1 MTLPDRRTVL
11 AALSAA
17 AALRVARLSAA
28 GTADPSNWGAV
39 MAAARGQTVRWHAWA
54 GDPRINAYIAW
65 AGAEAGRRFGVTV
78 EHVKLADTAEAV
90 SRVVAEKAA
99 GRDAGGAVDLIWIN
113 GPNFAAMKAAGLLF
127 GPFATALPNWRLV
140 DPVANPAVATDFTLP
155 TEGYASPWGMAQVVF
170 YFDAARLPQPPRTM
184 PALLD
189 WARSNPGRFTFPQPP
204 DFLGTTFLKQA
215 LLGLTPDRAPLAGP
229 PGAAY
234 EAVTAPLWDWLEELT
249 PHLWRGGR
257 AYPQNGP
264 RQRQMMADAEIDLA
278 ISFDPGEASA
288 AIAAA
293 ELPPTVRTFVPEGG
307 SIGNASFV
315 AIPYNASAREAAMV
329 LADFLL
335 SPLAQARKQDPAVWG
350 GFTVLALDRLDDADR
365 ALFDALDLGP
375 ATLSPEELGPPLPEP
390 HPEWMERMAA
400 DWTRRFGAGR

>member
-1 MTLPDRRTVL
+1 MRPSRRAAL
-11 AALSAA
+11 AALAAA
-17 AALRVARLSAA
+17 AALPGAGLRAQGRPDPADWSAA
-28 GTADPSNWGAV
+28 L
-39 MAAARGQTVRWHAWA
+39 AAARGQTVRWHAWA

-65 AGAEAGRRFGVTV
+65 AGAEAGRRFGVRV

-113 GPNFAAMKAAGLLF
+113 GPNLAAMKANGLLF
-127 GPFATALPNWRLV
+127 GPFAQALPNWRFV
-140 DPVANPAVATDFTLP
+140 DPEANPAVATDFTLP
-155 TEGYASPWGMAQVVF
+155 TEGYASPWGMAQAVF
-170 YFDAARLPQPPRTM
+170 YFDAARLPDPPRSM

-189 WARSNPGRFTFPQPP
+189 WARENPGRFTFPQPP
-204 DFLGTTFLKQA
+204 DFMGVTFLKQA
-215 LLGLTPDRAPLAGP
+215 LHGLTPDPAPLRTP
-229 PGAAY
+229 PGADY
-234 EAVTAPLWDWLEELT
+234 GAVTAPLWDWLAALT

-257 AYPQNGP
+257 AYPPNGP
-264 RQRQMMADAEIDLA
+264 RQRQMMADGEIDLA

-293 ELPPTVRTFVPEGG
+293 ELPPTVRTFVPAGG

-315 AIPYNASAREAAMV
+315 AIPFNASAKAGAMV

-335 SPLAQARKQDPAVWG
+335 SPEAQARKQDPAVWG
-350 GFTVLALDRLDDADR
+350 GFTVLALDRLDDAGR
-365 ALFDALDLGP
+365 ARFDALDLGP

-390 HPEWMERMAA
+390 HPAWMERLAA
-400 DWTRRFGAGR
+400 DWAARHGAGR

>member
-1 MTLPDRRTVL
+1 MRPTRRAAL
-11 AALSAA
+11 AALAAA
-17 AALRVARLSAA
+17 AALKGAGLRAA
-28 GTADPSNWGAV
+28 QAPEPADWPAV
-39 MAAARGQTVRWHAWA
+39 LAAARGQTARWHAWA

-65 AGAEAGRRFGVTV
+65 AGAECARRFGVAV

-113 GPNFAAMKAAGLLF
+113 GPNFAAMKATGLLF
-127 GPFATALPNWRLV
+127 GPFATALPHWRLV
-140 DPVANPAVATDFTLP
+140 DPVANPAVATDFTIP
-155 TEGYASPWGMAQVVF
+155 TGGYASPWGMARVVF
-170 YFDAARLPQPPRTM
+170 YFDAARLPAPPRTM
-184 PALLD
+184 AALLD
-189 WARSNPGRFTFPQPP
+189 WARANPGRFTYPQPP
-204 DFLGTTFLKQA
+204 DFMGVTFLKQA
-215 LLGLTPDRAPLAGP
+215 LYGLTPDPAPLLAP

-234 EAVTAPLWDWLEELT
+234 DAVTAPLWDWLGALT

-257 AYPQNGP
+257 AYPPNGP
-264 RQRQMMADAEIDLA
+264 RQRQMMADGEIDLA

-293 ELPPTVRTFVPEGG
+293 ELPPTVRTFSPEGG

-315 AIPYNASAREAAMV
+315 AIPYNATAKAGAMV

-375 ATLSPEELGPPLPEP
+375 ATLSPEALGPPLPEP
-390 HPEWMERMAA
+390 HPAWMERIAA
-400 DWTRRFGAGR
+400 DWTGRFGAGR

>member
-1 MTLPDRRTVL
+1 MTRPDRRTVL
-11 AALSAA
+11 AALAVA
-17 AALRVARLSAA
+17 AALRGAGLRAA
-28 GTADPSNWGAV
+28 GTADPTDWGAV
-39 MAAARGQTVRWHAWA
+39 LAAARGQSVRWHAWA
-54 GDPRINAYIAW
+54 GDPRINAFIAW

-90 SRVVAEKAA
+90 SRVVSEKAA

-189 WARSNPGRFTFPQPP
+189 WAQANPGRFTFPQPP
-204 DFLGTTFLKQA
+204 DFMGTTFLKQA
-215 LLGLTPDRAPLAGP
+215 LLGLTPDRASLAAP
-229 PGAAY
+229 PGEAY
-234 EAVTAPLWDWLEELT
+234 DPVTAPLWDWLEALT

-257 AYPQNGP
+257 AYPPNGP

-315 AIPYNASAREAAMV
+315 AIPYNASAKEGAMV

-375 ATLSPEELGPPLPEP
+375 ATLSPEELGPPLSEP
-390 HPEWMERMAA
+390 HPEWMERIAA

>member
-1 MTLPDRRTVL
+1 MMRPTRR
-11 AALSAA
+11 AALGALAAA
-17 AALRVARLSAA
+17 AALRGRSARAA
-28 GTADPSNWGAV
+28 DAPDPADWGAV
-39 MAAARGQTVRWHAWA
+39 LAAARGQTVRWHAWA
-54 GDPRINAYIAW
+54 GDPRINAYIGW
-65 AGAEAGRRFGVTV
+65 AGAEAGRRFGVAV

-113 GPNFAAMKAAGLLF
+113 GPNFAAMKGAGLLF
-127 GPFATALPNWRLV
+127 GPFATALPHWRLV
-140 DPVANPAVATDFTLP
+140 DPAANPAVATDFTLP

-170 YFDAARLPQPPRTM
+170 YFDAARLPAPPRTM
-184 PALLD
+184 PALLG
-189 WARSNPGRFTFPQPP
+189 WARANPGRFTYPQPP
-204 DFLGTTFLKQA
+204 DFMGTTFLKQA
-215 LLGLTPDRAPLAGP
+215 LYGLTPDPAPLAAP

-234 EAVTAPLWDWLEELT
+234 DAVTAPLWAWLDALT

-257 AYPQNGP
+257 AYPPNGP
-264 RQRQMMADAEIDLA
+264 RQRQMMADGEIDLA

-315 AIPYNASAREAAMV
+315 AIPYNAAAKAGAMA

-335 SPLAQARKQDPAVWG
+335 SPQAQARKQDPAVWG

-375 ATLSPEELGPPLPEP
+375 ATLTPEELGPPLPEP
-390 HPEWMERMAA
+390 HPAWMERIAA